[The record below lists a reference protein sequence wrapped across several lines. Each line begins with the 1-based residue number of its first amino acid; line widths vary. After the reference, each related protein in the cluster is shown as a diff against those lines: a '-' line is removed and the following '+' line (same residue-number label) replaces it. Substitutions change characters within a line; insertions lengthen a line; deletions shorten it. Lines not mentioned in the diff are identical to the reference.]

1 MLTVVITALMPV
13 FVGLGIGYFAG
24 YKKIVDNW
32 NISSLNV
39 LLMQF
44 LLPIT
49 LFISIARTPGSVIRD
64 NAALAIVIALAL
76 VVVYLPFLFVERRI
90 FKLAPGDAAVQT
102 LTSAFPNF
110 ASIGLP
116 LLTPFFKGEAGLPVA
131 IAIAIGS
138 VTISPLTIALLE
150 MAKASQTPD
159 KAPGAPISVTRAF
172 GHALINSVKKP
183 IFIGPILGLI
193 VSLVGIHLPSIFAV
207 AFSPLTSA
215 TAGVGLFLT
224 GFDVIGAAHQ
234 GGRERGVFGR
244 RKERCPACLRRRA
257 GLSVQTADQRTGRG
271 RPAPHHSGG
280 ILRARLRGERRQPA
294 SCVGIDASSVV
305 DRQHRNAC
313 DCHPDLHADD
323 RQVGVE

>member
-224 GFDVIGAAHQ
+224 GLMLSAQPIKVDANVVFSVAVKNVVQPAFGVGLAYLFRLPINALVEVALLLTIPAGFF
-234 GGRERGVFGR
+234 GLVFG
-244 RKERCPACLRRRA
+244 A
-257 GLSVQTADQRTGRG
+257 SVGN
-271 RPAPHHSGG
+271 RPAVSGSTLVLSSIVSIATLATA
-280 ILRARLRGERRQPA
+280 ILIFTPMIGK
-294 SCVGIDASSVV
+294 
-305 DRQHRNAC
+305 
-313 DCHPDLHADD
+313 
-323 RQVGVE
+323 